1 MNKKYPLTPLSRAI
15 SCTLAMVAAIGASSS
30 VFAADYA
37 LEEIV
42 VTAQKRA
49 ESLQDVPISV
59 SAMSAERLAQ
69 SGVQRF
75 EDVSAYVPN
84 FAISK
89 DPIGDKI
96 NIRGIQSGNQAGFEQ
111 SVGTFVDG
119 VYRGRG
125 TQSRYSFLDVEAVEI
140 LRGPQGTLFGKNT
153 IAGR

>member
-1 MNKKYPLTPLSRAI
+1 MTNKL
-15 SCTLAMVAAIGASSS
+15 SS
-30 VFAADYA
+30 VYKTAIALAVSGSGALVQAQA
-37 LEEIV
+37 LEEVI

-59 SAMSAERLAQ
+59 SAISGDKMSDAGIQ
-69 SGVQRF
+69 SFG
-75 EDVSAYVPN
+75 DLNNYVPS
-84 FAISK
+84 FSVVK